1 MWFPPPAFPR
11 EHFKKKKEIRWPS
24 PLVWGIDDGQSC
36 VDKSAVGLEKGGGG
50 HPVELVAALE
60 EGDLEDEEV
69 ADQRATELLDE
80 GACSGSG
87 SA

>member
-1 MWFPPPAFPR
+1 MF
-11 EHFKKKKEIRWPS
+11 
-24 PLVWGIDDGQSC
+24 
-36 VDKSAVGLEKGGGG
+36 VDESAVGLEEGGGG

-69 ADQRATELLDE
+69 ADQRATELLDK
-80 GACSGSG
+80 GARSGSG